1 MMNRLTAFAFTALI
15 TTTGNAGAEEVG
27 RIGVDW
33 IGNDII
39 VEAFAD
45 PKVEGVTCHI
55 THFDRSLMDR
65 VMNGSWF
72 ENPSNSAISCNQ
84 TGPIVIGDI
93 ELSGKGEAVF
103 KQDMSLIWK
112 ELVVT
117 RFYDKKNDT
126 LVYLTSSKKA
136 VQGSAKMA
144 LSSVPLYN
152 QQITWQKGRP

>member
-1 MMNRLTAFAFTALI
+1 MRGMSGLIFGAALLTAGIAK
-15 TTTGNAGAEEVG
+15 AEEVG

-39 VEAFAD
+39 IEAFTD

-72 ENPSNSAISCNQ
+72 ENPSNSAIACNQ
-84 TGPIVIGDI
+84 TGPITIGDI
-93 ELSGKGEAVF
+93 GLSAKGEEVF
-103 KQDMSLIWK
+103 KQEMSLIWK

-117 RFYDKKNDT
+117 RFYDKKNNT

-136 VQGSAKMA
+136 IQGSAKMA
-144 LSSVPLYN
+144 IAAVPLHN
-152 QQITWQKGRP
+152 QDVKWQKGKP

>member
-1 MMNRLTAFAFTALI
+1 MKRLLAVAVSAVLLSANALHADEI
-15 TTTGNAGAEEVG
+15 G

-39 VEAFAD
+39 VEAFTD

-72 ENPSNSAISCNQ
+72 ENPSNSAIACNQ
-84 TGPIVIGDI
+84 TGPISIGDI
-93 ELSGKGEAVF
+93 GLSAKGEEVF
-103 KQDMSLIWK
+103 KQEMSLIWK

-117 RFYDKKNDT
+117 RFYDKKNNT

-136 VQGSAKMA
+136 IQGSAKMA
-144 LSSVPLYN
+144 IAAVPLHN
-152 QQITWQKGRP
+152 QDVRWQKGRP

>member
-1 MMNRLTAFAFTALI
+1 MRKIFAALSL
-15 TTTGNAGAEEVG
+15 AGSLLAAASSQAEEIG

-39 VEAFAD
+39 IEAFAD
-45 PKVEGVTCHI
+45 PKVAGVTCHI

-65 VMNGSWF
+65 VLNGSWF

-84 TGPIVIGDI
+84 TGPIAIGDI
-93 ELSGKGEAVF
+93 ELSAKGETVF
-103 KQDMSLIWK
+103 QQDMSLIWK

-117 RFYDKKNDT
+117 RIYDKKNDT

-136 VQGSAKMA
+136 IQGSAKMA
-144 LSSVPLYN
+144 LSSVPLYG
-152 QQITWQKGRP
+152 QSVEWQKGRP

>member
-1 MMNRLTAFAFTALI
+1 MRGLSGLILGAALLTAGIAK
-15 TTTGNAGAEEVG
+15 AEEVG

-39 VEAFAD
+39 IEAFTD

-55 THFDRSLMDR
+55 THFDRSLMDS

-72 ENPSNSAISCNQ
+72 ENPSNSAIACNQ
-84 TGPIVIGDI
+84 TGPITIGDI
-93 ELSGKGEAVF
+93 GLSAKGEEVF
-103 KQDMSLIWK
+103 KQEMSLIWK

-117 RFYDKKNDT
+117 RFYDKNNDT

-136 VQGSAKMA
+136 IQGSAKMA
-144 LSSVPLYN
+144 IAAVPLHN
-152 QQITWQKGRP
+152 QDVRWQKGRP

>member
-1 MMNRLTAFAFTALI
+1 MFKQFAAL
-15 TTTGNAGAEEVG
+15 ALAASVVSAAHAEEVG

-39 VEAFAD
+39 VEAFTD
-45 PKVEGVTCHI
+45 PKVEGVTCHL

-84 TGPIVIGDI
+84 TGQIFVGDI
-93 ELSGKGEAVF
+93 GLSPKGEEVF

-126 LVYLTSSKKA
+126 LIYLTSSKKA

-144 LSSVPLYN
+144 IATVPLYN
-152 QQITWQKGRP
+152 QSVTWQKGKP

>member
-1 MMNRLTAFAFTALI
+1 MRGMSGLIFAAALLTAGIAK
-15 TTTGNAGAEEVG
+15 AEEVG

-39 VEAFAD
+39 IEAFTD

-72 ENPSNSAISCNQ
+72 ENPSNSAIACNQ
-84 TGPIVIGDI
+84 TGPISIGDI
-93 ELSGKGEAVF
+93 GLSAKGEEVF
-103 KQDMSLIWK
+103 KQEMSLIWK

-136 VQGSAKMA
+136 IQGSAKMA
-144 LSSVPLYN
+144 IAAVPLHN
-152 QQITWQKGRP
+152 QDVKWQKGKP

>member
-1 MMNRLTAFAFTALI
+1 MLKRLLALALAASFASTAH
-15 TTTGNAGAEEVG
+15 AEEIG

-39 VEAFAD
+39 IEAFTD

-65 VMNGSWF
+65 VINGSWF

-84 TGPIVIGDI
+84 TGPIFVGDI
-93 ELSGKGEAVF
+93 VLAAKGEEVF

-144 LSSVPLYN
+144 IATVPLYN
-152 QQITWQKGRP
+152 QSVQWQKGRP